1 MPPAPK
7 KLTVMASVVEPG
19 VANPPHPPPHPP
31 TAEPAFLSLL
41 NSGEREYVRGMK
53 RKERGDLGK
62 ILVNPRA
69 KTVPLRIKV
78 LQSQL
83 PEALKMQMFHELSHS
98 VNDKYLQWCLKML
111 RMPLGVYH
119 RPSVSSV
126 GIPSALKQAKEVMDA
141 SIIGQDVAKREVLK
155 LVQQSIQNPLECATS
170 YALGLE
176 GKPGCGKTQ
185 FVRRAM
191 AAALGRPVISIPLGG
206 ASDGSSFL
214 WGHNYSY
221 EGSKEGRL
229 AGGLM
234 EVGCCNPIVHF
245 DEVDKVFE
253 RDRGGA
259 EIISSLIHLVD
270 PSSNAQLRDR
280 YLHGLD
286 IDFSKCIF
294 VFSYNH
300 PEKINP
306 VLMNRIKRIAFDV
319 PTKEQKKAIVT
330 EQILPRVQQ
339 RLGTKI
345 TLKDEVVE
353 LLLEVTSG
361 DEGLRDLEK
370 SVDHV
375 VACANLQQ
383 CMRGETCTE
392 VTLGEVREGLSE
404 MAKTSDP
411 SPPPPHMYS

>member
-1 MPPAPK
+1 M
-7 KLTVMASVVEPG
+7 
-19 VANPPHPPPHPP
+19 
-31 TAEPAFLSLL
+31 L
-41 NSGEREYVRGMK
+41 NAGEREYVRGMK
-53 RKERGDLGK
+53 RKDRGDLGK
-62 ILVNPRA
+62 ILVNPKA
-69 KTVPLRIKV
+69 KTIPLRIKL
-78 LQSQL
+78 LQSHL
-83 PEALKMQMFHELSHS
+83 PEALKMQMFHELSHA

-119 RPSVSSV
+119 FLPVASG
-126 GIPSALKQAKEVMDA
+126 GISKALVQAKEVMDA
-141 SIIGQDVAKREVLK
+141 SIIGQDLAKREVLK
-155 LVQQSIQNPLECATS
+155 IVQQAIQHPTESPTS
-170 YALGLE
+170 YVLGLE

-185 FVRRAM
+185 FVRKAM
-191 AAALGRPVISIPLGG
+191 AAALGRPVISVPLGG

-214 WGHNYSY
+214 WGHSYSY

-229 AGGLM
+229 AGGLI

-270 PSSNAQLRDR
+270 PSSNAHLRDR

-306 VLMNRIKRIAFDV
+306 VLLNRIKRIAFDV
-319 PTKEQKKAIVT
+319 PTKEQKKEIVT
-330 EQILPRVQQ
+330 KQILPRVQK
-339 RLGTKI
+339 RLGTTI
-345 TLKDEVVE
+345 TLKDDAIE
-353 LLLEVTSG
+353 LLLEATAG

-375 VACANLQQ
+375 VSCANLQQ
-383 CMRGETCTE
+383 CMRGEAFGE
-392 VTLGEVREGLSE
+392 VTVAMARESLQE
-404 MAKTSDP
+404 MSNTTETT
-411 SPPPPHMYS
+411 PPPPPNMYS